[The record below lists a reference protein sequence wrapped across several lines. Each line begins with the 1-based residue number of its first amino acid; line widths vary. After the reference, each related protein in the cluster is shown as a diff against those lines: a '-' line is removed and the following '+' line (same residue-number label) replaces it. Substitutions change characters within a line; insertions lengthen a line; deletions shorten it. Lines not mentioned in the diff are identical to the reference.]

1 MKSLKRM
8 AIFAQ
13 PYWLVAFLLLIT
25 VVLPVAMELTVP
37 RLLRFIIDAGI
48 EAGNM
53 EAIIQGSVLMLVASL
68 IGVVATLGQG
78 VCRAL
83 LSQGL
88 AFNMRNALFA
98 HIQTFSFANLDKLQ
112 TGQLMTRLSSDVDI
126 VKMFLGSGIAL
137 ILRFFLM
144 VLGSYVFMFI
154 IDWQLAVISLTLI
167 PIAALLIWFVLRL
180 AQPIYVVVQQYL
192 GTINTIVQE
201 NLAGVQVVKAFVREP
216 YEIERFEGA
225 NNSYMNQHIK
235 VGRLLAVTMPS
246 LMLLTNL
253 GIILIVWF
261 GGLST
266 IDGRLTIGQFVAF
279 TNYLLIGMAPL
290 LVLSNML
297 SLVPRAETSAERV
310 FEVLDMNS
318 IVEPPRTPI
327 PNKIIKGDVSFS
339 NVTFHYGN
347 GQNVTVYPPIKD
359 SNLAG
364 GQDVLNGISFKVKA
378 GERVALLG
386 ATGSGKSSLVNLLPR
401 FYDPDDGRIEV
412 DGNNVRDWDL
422 ETLRSNIGM
431 VLQQTTLFSGTI
443 RENITFGADNAT
455 FAEIQEAAKAAQ
467 AHNFIL
473 EMPDGYDSLVV
484 ERGANLS
491 GGQKQRIAIARALLI
506 QPGILILDDSTSA
519 VDLETEA
526 LIQEALEKL
535 MEGKTTFIVA
545 QRINSVLN
553 ADRILVLDKGRLVAQ
568 GNHQQ
573 LLAKNSIY
581 QEIFNSQ
588 LGNGSTPAGI
598 PRGKQS

>member
-1 MKSLKRM
+1 
-8 AIFAQ
+8 
-13 PYWLVAFLLLIT
+13 
-25 VVLPVAMELTVP
+25 
-37 RLLRFIIDAGI
+37 
-48 EAGNM
+48 
-53 EAIIQGSVLMLVASL
+53 
-68 IGVVATLGQG
+68 
-78 VCRAL
+78 
-83 LSQGL
+83 
-88 AFNMRNALFA
+88 
-98 HIQTFSFANLDKLQ
+98 
-112 TGQLMTRLSSDVDI
+112 
-126 VKMFLGSGIAL
+126 
-137 ILRFFLM
+137 
-144 VLGSYVFMFI
+144 
-154 IDWQLAVISLTLI
+154 
-167 PIAALLIWFVLRL
+167 
-180 AQPIYVVVQQYL
+180 
-192 GTINTIVQE
+192 
-201 NLAGVQVVKAFVREP
+201 
-216 YEIERFEGA
+216 
-225 NNSYMNQHIK
+225 
-235 VGRLLAVTMPS
+235 
-246 LMLLTNL
+246 
-253 GIILIVWF
+253 
-261 GGLST
+261 
-266 IDGRLTIGQFVAF
+266 
-279 TNYLLIGMAPL
+279 
-290 LVLSNML
+290 
-297 SLVPRAETSAERV
+297 
-310 FEVLDMNS
+310 
-318 IVEPPRTPI
+318 
-327 PNKIIKGDVSFS
+327 
-339 NVTFHYGN
+339 
-347 GQNVTVYPPIKD
+347 VTVYPPIKD